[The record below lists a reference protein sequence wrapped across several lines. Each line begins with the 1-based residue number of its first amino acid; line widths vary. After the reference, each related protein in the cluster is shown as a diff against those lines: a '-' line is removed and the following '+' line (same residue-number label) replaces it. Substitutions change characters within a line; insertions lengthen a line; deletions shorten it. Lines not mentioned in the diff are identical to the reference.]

1 MVGWA
6 DSYREL
12 MEERVADV
20 TADIM
25 QAELWVSDARLGN
38 RLAVK
43 FDCKEARDEVVR

>member
-38 RLAVK
+38 RLVVK